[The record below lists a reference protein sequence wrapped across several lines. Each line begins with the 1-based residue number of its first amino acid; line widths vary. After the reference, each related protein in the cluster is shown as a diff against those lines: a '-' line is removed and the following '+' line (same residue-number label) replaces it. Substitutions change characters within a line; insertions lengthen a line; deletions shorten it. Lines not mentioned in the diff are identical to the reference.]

1 MKKSLK
7 SLTSLVLSTC
17 MLFSLSACDSSL
29 LPSMSGDEN
38 EPGATL
44 QAGGDR
50 YRDANNGYFG
60 GAKEQPKTT
69 TGDKPVL
76 NDKGEDIRD
85 IDVIVQEVIE
95 GKYANG
101 EERKKLLG
109 DRYQQ
114 VMDKVNYRCLVE
126 KDPLCGAYN

>member
-1 MKKSLK
+1 
-7 SLTSLVLSTC
+7 

-44 QAGGDR
+44 QAGGDK

-60 GAKEQPKTT
+60 GAKQQPEEEPAP

-114 VMDKVNYRCLVE
+114 VMDKVNHRCLVE